1 MRNASH
7 RHPLWTIGGCVVF
20 VATPSLGFQ
29 CTNWIFFHH
38 WYNFIHTSCHT
49 TSQQMGGKNIQL
61 HIMPTTTVFWQCTIT
76 VRHCKVV
83 DTLKPLSQ
91 THIYATMYTDR
102 WWRRDGRVQVILARD
117 TGGRWCGW
125 MAVLYHVFITPAT
138 HTDITIWDNQTQ
150 LEMFHIH

>member
-1 MRNASH
+1 
-7 RHPLWTIGGCVVF
+7 
-20 VATPSLGFQ
+20 
-29 CTNWIFFHH
+29 
-38 WYNFIHTSCHT
+38 
-49 TSQQMGGKNIQL
+49 MGGKTIQL
-61 HIMPTTTVFWQCTIT
+61 HIMPTTTVFWQCNIT

-138 HTDITIWDNQTQ
+138 HTDNSPYETTKHNWKCFTYIKAITSHRRQCTQ
-150 LEMFHIH
+150 NI